1 MAKKILVVD
10 DEPDM
15 IAIMK
20 LTLELKGFEVLTAY
34 DAQEGLTKTKECRP
48 DLIIL
53 DILMPQG
60 FGDDLGNRLNNDPE
74 TKDIPIIF
82 FTNMPVP
89 LLTGSNEKEMP
100 ISQDSKGNL
109 YLQKTC
115 TEEKLLAAINQALRN
130 K

>member
-1 MAKKILVVD
+1 MAIKILVVD

-34 DAQEGLTKTKECRP
+34 DAEEGFTKAKEHSP
-48 DLIIL
+48 NLVIL
-53 DILMPQG
+53 DILMPKG
-60 FGDDLGNRLNNDPE
+60 FGDDLANRLNHDLA
-74 TKDIPIIF
+74 TKNIPIIF

-89 LLTGSNEKEMP
+89 LLTSSNEKEKP
-100 ISQDSKGNL
+100 LSQDSKGNF

-115 TEEKLLAAINQALRN
+115 TEVDLLAAINQALGN

>member
-1 MAKKILVVD
+1 MAIKILVVD

-34 DAQEGLTKTKECRP
+34 DAEEGFTKAKETSP
-48 DLIIL
+48 DLLIL
-53 DILMPQG
+53 DILMPKG
-60 FGDDLGNRLNNDPE
+60 FGDDLANRINNDSD
-74 TKDIPIIF
+74 TKNIPIIF

-89 LLTGSNEKEMP
+89 LLTAPTEKEMP
-100 ISQDSKGNL
+100 LSQDSKGNF
-109 YLQKTC
+109 YLQKSC
-115 TEEKLLAAINQALRN
+115 TEADLLAAINQALRN

>member
-1 MAKKILVVD
+1 MAIKILVVD

-15 IAIMK
+15 VAIMK

-34 DAQEGLTKTKECRP
+34 DSEEGFTKAKEYRP

-53 DILMPQG
+53 DILMPKG
-60 FGDDLGNRLNNDPE
+60 FGDDLGNKLNSDSD

-89 LLTGSNEKEMP
+89 LLTGLNEKEAP
-100 ISQDSKGNL
+100 LSQDSKGNF
-109 YLQKTC
+109 YLQKSC
-115 TEEKLLAAINQALRN
+115 TEKELFAAINQALRS

>member
-1 MAKKILVVD
+1 MATKILVVD

-34 DAQEGLTKTKECRP
+34 DAEEGFTKAKESSP
-48 DLIIL
+48 QLVIL
-53 DILMPQG
+53 DILMPKG
-60 FGDDLGNRLNNDPE
+60 FGDDLANRLNNDPD
-74 TKDIPIIF
+74 TKNIPIIF

-89 LLTGSNEKEMP
+89 LLTTPTEKEAP
-100 ISQDSKGNL
+100 LSRDSKGNF

-115 TEEKLLAAINQALRN
+115 TEADLFAAINQALRN

>member
-1 MAKKILVVD
+1 MPKKILVVD

-20 LTLELKGFEVLTAY
+20 LTLELKGFEVITAY
-34 DAQEGLTKTKECRP
+34 DSQEGFKKAKEDYP

-53 DILMPQG
+53 DILMPKG
-60 FGDDLGNRLNNDPE
+60 FGDDLGNKLKSDSD
-74 TKDIPIIF
+74 TKHIPIIF

-89 LLTGSNEKEMP
+89 LLTGLNEKEMP
-100 ISQDSKGNL
+100 LSQDSKGNL
-109 YLQKTC
+109 YLQKSC
-115 TEEKLLAAINQALRN
+115 TEEELLAAINQAFRD